1 MHTLFF
7 GGGGGVGERGVGA
20 EAAEVAEVN
29 KVYYGLCENGELKNP
44 IYSHR
49 WLFLRNRHGKE
60 DI

>member
-1 MHTLFF
+1 MNTLFL
-7 GGGGGVGERGVGA
+7 GGGGGGA
-20 EAAEVAEVN
+20 EAAEVN
-29 KVYYGLCENGELKNP
+29 KVYYGLCENGEWKNP

>member
-1 MHTLFF
+1 MHFFF
-7 GGGGGVGERGVGA
+7 GGGGEGGRGGA
-20 EAAEVAEVN
+20 EAAEVN
-29 KVYYGLCENGELKNP
+29 KMYYGLCENGEWKNP

>member
-1 MHTLFF
+1 MNTLFL
-7 GGGGGVGERGVGA
+7 GGGGGGGA
-20 EAAEVAEVN
+20 EAAEVN
-29 KVYYGLCENGELKNP
+29 KVYYGLCENGEWKNP